1 MSIDLGDNPVGSTPT
16 DAQKTQL
23 RSSMGLG
30 SSDTVEFG
38 EVSTSQLNFPNL
50 TTSEID
56 AVVDA
61 TEGDTY
67 FDSDRGQFVRFTGS
81 SSYDVVTV
89 RSKFTTSSAVTS
101 STITLS
107 NSGFLDAG
115 LVTSQANPFV
125 VGSFLT
131 IKAGSTN
138 IDGSG
143 SSSAISYFYHDGSML
158 GSAGWYESGTLVA
171 SDNVSVPAGSL
182 IQFYKNNE
190 TSSLQTNLEIV
201 SSTSP
206 TELVSEDLKAGSSY
220 SISLNVPIADM
231 LNGNVT
237 LNSSYTGLYSEAR
250 ALFSVDDIQSG
261 LRLATFSGDLPT
273 SVDLGMDATGVFS
286 FDSPTIGYYTFTF
299 NITPSSDGTWS
310 FSASQ
315 LSSNALPLYVGRVD
329 LELNKLTS

>member
-30 SSDTVEFG
+30 SSDIVEFG

-67 FDSDRGQFVRFTGS
+67 FDSDRGQFVRFTGP

-89 RSKFTTSSAVTS
+89 RSKFTASSVVTS

-107 NSGFLDAG
+107 NSGFLEAG
-115 LVTSQANPFV
+115 LVAIQANPFV

-143 SSSAISYFYHDGSML
+143 SSSANSYFYHDGSML
-158 GSAGWYESGTLVA
+158 GSAGWYQNGTVAA

-182 IQFYKNNE
+182 IQFYNNG

-206 TELVSEDLKAGSSY
+206 TELVSKDLKAGSSY
-220 SISLNVPIADM
+220 SISLNVLIADM
-231 LNGNVT
+231 LNGNVN
-237 LNSSYTGLYSEAR
+237 LKSSYTGLYSEAR
-250 ALFSVDDIQSG
+250 ALFSVDDLQSG

-273 SVDLGMDATGVFS
+273 LVDLGMDAAGVFS
-286 FDSPTIGYYTFTF
+286 FDSPAIGYYTFTF

-329 LELNKLTS
+329 LKLNKLTS